1 MKITSATLLLAAF
14 ISAAVVK
21 SAPFPPNFLEE
32 GAEKAASESSR
43 LEAPAKATELEF
55 DDLIEA
61 MQKLRSLQI
70 GRANI
75 ASEAE
80 EKLPSATRYATRQMG
95 RNPWVD
101 IAAAGKRERN
111 AETPSA
117 QGSRKKFKN
126 FE

>member
-21 SAPFPPNFLEE
+21 SAPFSPNFLGK

-43 LEAPAKATELEF
+43 LEAPAKATESEL
-55 DDLIEA
+55 DDLIED
-61 MQKLRSLQI
+61 MQKLRPI
-70 GRANI
+70 RTGTANR

-80 EKLPSATRYATRQMG
+80 ERLPSAPRHSIRKMEG
-95 RNPWVD
+95 SPWVD
-101 IAAAGKRERN
+101 IQAAGKRGRS

-117 QGSRKKFKN
+117 SGSRKNFQNFK
-126 FE
+126 

>member
-21 SAPFPPNFLEE
+21 SAPLSTNFLGK

-43 LEAPAKATELEF
+43 LEAPAKATESGF
-55 DDLIEA
+55 DDLIKE
-61 MQKLRSLQI
+61 MQGLQPLRI
-70 GRANI
+70 VRANR

-80 EKLPSATRYATRQMG
+80 EKLPSAPRYSTRTMG
-95 RNPWVD
+95 GNPWVD
-101 IAAAGKRERN
+101 TQAAGKRGRN

-117 QGSRKKFKN
+117 SGSRKN
-126 FE
+126 FENFE